1 MGVAIAKKSV
11 IGTVSATYSMINTIF
26 SFAEGHM
33 KTRVEMLQEMGVSEA
48 DAHQYI
54 GDLEDLLPQYGIA
67 DNKQRIAHFFSQIL
81 HNQAA

>member
-1 MGVAIAKKSV
+1 
-11 IGTVSATYSMINTIF
+11 
-26 SFAEGHM
+26 M